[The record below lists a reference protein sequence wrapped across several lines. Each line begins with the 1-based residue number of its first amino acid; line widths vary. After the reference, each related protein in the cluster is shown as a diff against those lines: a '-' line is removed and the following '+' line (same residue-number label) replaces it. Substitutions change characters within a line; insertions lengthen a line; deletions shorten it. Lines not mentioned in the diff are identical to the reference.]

1 MKCEAAG
8 ERRSFSKDPAKQD
21 KGTKSNGEAGGSTI
35 CRAFKKSEPELE
47 VIKWIIHFGQE
58 VLLVTRIKTGVCR

>member
-1 MKCEAAG
+1 MKCDVAR

-21 KGTKSNGEAGGSTI
+21 NGEAGGSTI

-58 VLLVTRIKTGVCR
+58 VLLVTRIKTGVCQ